1 MKRVISLLVFVTA
14 LVSAPALAAGNKPL
28 SPALQKLDI
37 SVGRWVYHGKT
48 LKTKSGKPGSWT
60 WNADCRWSP
69 DQVFLECTFD
79 NNWSGKEV
87 KSLVVDTYNSE
98 DHTYW
103 HYELFATGSDGAHP
117 FVSRMKIQG
126 NTWTEYG
133 QDEEHGKKVRTRIV
147 YKYASPTRV
156 SVAIQT
162 STDGG
167 HWQTVDQGEG
177 IKQP

>member
-1 MKRVISLLVFVTA
+1 
-14 LVSAPALAAGNKPL
+14 
-28 SPALQKLDI
+28 
-37 SVGRWVYHGKT
+37 
-48 LKTKSGKPGSWT
+48 
-60 WNADCRWSP
+60 
-69 DQVFLECTFD
+69 
-79 NNWSGKEV
+79 
-87 KSLVVDTYNSE
+87 
-98 DHTYW
+98 
-103 HYELFATGSDGAHP
+103 
-117 FVSRMKIQG
+117 MKIQG